1 MKLRPTN
8 KREVERKAGTKRRVT
23 ISTVAETEITGY
35 MARLQPE
42 CSERNCKIIG
52 LSVELRNDDGAIVW

>member
-8 KREVERKAGTKRRVT
+8 KREVEREAGPKRRVT
-23 ISTVAETEITGY
+23 NSTVAETETTGC